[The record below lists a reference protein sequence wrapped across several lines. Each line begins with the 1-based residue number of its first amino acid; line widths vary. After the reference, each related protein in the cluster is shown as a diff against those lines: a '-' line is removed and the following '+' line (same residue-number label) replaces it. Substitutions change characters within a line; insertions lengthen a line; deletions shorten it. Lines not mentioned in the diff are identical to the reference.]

1 MRMSPKRT
9 SASPKRASASPKRG
23 QRTSHNSGSGPRI
36 VFATVGTTQFDEL
49 TTTLLSDEVLSTLAA
64 QGYTR
69 LVMQLGRGTEPSL
82 PSSPPPPLQIDW
94 CAMSTLI
101 LRLVLQPASDAPYI
115 QHCAVRFS

>member
-1 MRMSPKRT
+1 MCIADERMRVSPKRT
-9 SASPKRASASPKRG
+9 TGRASASPKRG

-94 CAMSTLI
+94 CAIFRDMLI
-101 LRLVLQPASDAPYI
+101 LRLVLQPASDAP
-115 QHCAVRFS
+115 